1 MCLFFFPCPRIC
13 IFDILE
19 EIKGIPRS
27 VIKTFWHRFFL
38 IFFLSWNFEVWCL
51 WYYNYIQ
58 YLVSL

>member
-27 VIKTFWHRFFL
+27 VIKTFWHRFFFFFFFCHGIL
-38 IFFLSWNFEVWCL
+38 KFGVCGIIIIFN
-51 WYYNYIQ
+51 I
-58 YLVSL
+58 